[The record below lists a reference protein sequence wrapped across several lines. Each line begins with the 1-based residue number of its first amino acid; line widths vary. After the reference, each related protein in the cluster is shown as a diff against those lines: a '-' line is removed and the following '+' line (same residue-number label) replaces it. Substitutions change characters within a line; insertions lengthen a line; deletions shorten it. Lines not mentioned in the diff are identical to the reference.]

1 MPGAIS
7 TSSSNELR
15 LPDGRILSYGEWGAP
30 DGPLVLGFHGGG
42 LSRLAHYGNE
52 APKRAGIRL
61 VMPDRPGFGRSD
73 PDPDGT
79 LLDLARDAAEL
90 ATKLGAARFAVF
102 GASAG
107 GPGALACGFLLPERV
122 AAIGVA
128 CGVGPARD
136 EPELLPSLPRQRQ
149 ELVELARVDL
159 GAARAQ
165 VAADAAAHVEAVAA
179 NAEALVDE
187 FPPGTPDSDR
197 EVMADP
203 AVRSRFLAALRESAA
218 RGPDAIVQETLRNYV
233 LPWGF
238 DLREI
243 RVPVHIWHGVADT
256 IVPPEAAR
264 LLARRIE
271 GATLHLFAG
280 EGHSVDYLHV
290 DEILTTLAA
299 ALDGR

>member
-1 MPGAIS
+1 MPGARS
-7 TSSSNELR
+7 TSSNNELR

-30 DGPLVLGFHGGG
+30 GGPLVLGFHGGG
-42 LSRLAHYGNE
+42 LSKLAHYGDE

-73 PDPDGT
+73 ADPDGT
-79 LLDLARDAAEL
+79 LLDLARDAAQL
-90 ATKLGAARFAVF
+90 ATKLGAERFAVF

-107 GPGALACGFLLPERV
+107 GPGALACGYLLPERV
-122 AAIGVA
+122 AAVGVA

-136 EPELLPSLPRQRQ
+136 EPELLSYLPPLRQ
-149 ELVELARVDL
+149 ELVELARTDF

-165 VAADAAAHVEAVAA
+165 VEAEAAEHVEAVAA
-179 NAEALVDE
+179 DAEALVDE
-187 FPPGTPDSDR
+187 FPAGTPDSDR
-197 EVMADP
+197 EVMANP

-218 RGPDAIVQETLRNYV
+218 RGPDAIVQETLRNYA

-238 DLREI
+238 ALREI
-243 RVPVHIWHGVADT
+243 RVPVHIWHGRDDT
-256 IVPPEAAR
+256 IVPPEAAA
-264 LLARRIE
+264 LLAQRIE
-271 GATLHLFAG
+271 GATLRLFAG